1 MDVLG
6 VASAGFGIASGVAG
20 IFGSR
25 KAKKAARR
33 IRAEQGMQTMFQKNE
48 LQLNQRRQDVAEQA
62 ANRSNILSMVDQER
76 MGRIR
81 KSEMLNAAGA
91 AGAGLSS
98 SAVQTGLDNVSS
110 QIGRNVGMLNDMS
123 FFQEMDKDI
132 VERLQGLQTKIMDS
146 QMEVAKQQ
154 SKLGSSSGLANTLGQ
169 ASSMAADFSRL
180 FAGSD
185 LFTIDWNTSKGSKG

>member
-6 VASAGFGIASGVAG
+6 IASAGFGIASGVAG

-154 SKLGSSSGLANTLGQ
+154 SKLGGGGLANTLGQ

-180 FAGSD
+180 FADSD
-185 LFTIDWNTSKGSKG
+185 LFKIDWSTSKGSKG

>member
-6 VASAGFGIASGVAG
+6 IASAGFGIASGVAG

-132 VERLQGLQTKIMDS
+132 VDRLQGLQTKTMDS

-154 SKLGSSSGLANTLGQ
+154 SKLGGGGLANTLGQ

-185 LFTIDWNTSKGSKG
+185 LFKMDWSTSKGSKG

>member
-1 MDVLG
+1 MDPLSI
-6 VASAGFGIASGVAG
+6 ASAGFGIASGVAG

-62 ANRSNILSMVDQER
+62 TNRSNILSMVDQER

-81 KSEMLNAAGA
+81 RSEMLNAAGA

-132 VERLQGLQTKIMDS
+132 VDRLQGLQTKTMDS

-154 SKLGSSSGLANTLGQ
+154 SKLGGGGLANTLQQ

-185 LFTIDWNTSKGSKG
+185 LFKMDWNTSKGSKG

>member
-6 VASAGFGIASGVAG
+6 IASAGFGIASGVAG

-154 SKLGSSSGLANTLGQ
+154 SKLGGGGLANTLGQ

-185 LFTIDWNTSKGSKG
+185 LFKMDWSTSKGSKG